1 MAAGDV
7 TAAHRSQP
15 EFDFDDDE
23 TAGAMPDMSQAVV
36 GVPPV
41 AAAPVAVA
49 ASVAEPVDAVPS
61 PEPIPMEQPEVESN
75 IADAEATATPA
86 PAEPTTQVAFAL
98 EPAVVAPAETAVVG
112 LPETAETQREADTSR
127 GLFDTAQVGTVAP
140 VDPVDAAANAVADHA
155 DAEPVH
161 GDNERSA

>member
-1 MAAGDV
+1 MTAGDV

-23 TAGAMPDMSQAVV
+23 TAEAMPDMSQAVV
-36 GVPPV
+36 DVAPV
-41 AAAPVAVA
+41 ASAPVAVA
-49 ASVAEPVDAVPS
+49 ASVAEPIDAVPS
-61 PEPIPMEQPEVESN
+61 PEPIPLEQPEVDSN
-75 IADAEATATPA
+75 VADVEATATPA
-86 PAEPTTQVAFAL
+86 PAEPTAQVAFAL

-112 LPETAETQREADTSR
+112 LPETAETQREADASP
-127 GLFDTAQVGTVAP
+127 GLFDTAQVGTVAT
-140 VDPVDAAANAVADHA
+140 VDPVEAAANAVADHT

>member
-1 MAAGDV
+1 LHHRHVV
-7 TAAHRSQP
+7 T
-15 EFDFDDDE
+15 
-23 TAGAMPDMSQAVV
+23 
-36 GVPPV
+36 
-41 AAAPVAVA
+41 
-49 ASVAEPVDAVPS
+49 
-61 PEPIPMEQPEVESN
+61 N
-75 IADAEATATPA
+75 IAPGHARATPA

>member
-1 MAAGDV
+1 
-7 TAAHRSQP
+7 
-15 EFDFDDDE
+15 
-23 TAGAMPDMSQAVV
+23 
-36 GVPPV
+36 
-41 AAAPVAVA
+41 
-49 ASVAEPVDAVPS
+49 
-61 PEPIPMEQPEVESN
+61 MEQPEVESN
-75 IADAEATATPA
+75 VADVEATATPA
-86 PAEPTTQVAFAL
+86 TAEPTTQVAFAL
-98 EPAVVAPAETAVVG
+98 EPAAVAPAETAVVS